1 MLARSLRTSHAL
13 RSVAR
18 SLSHYPAKH
27 DAFSMTKIVGTIGP
41 VSENAHTTQELT
53 SAGLKIMRINFSHA
67 TYDEALLRTC
77 FVVENIELT
86 FRAIGMS
93 HLRASKGVHAKQA
106 GQEFNV
112 RAVLLD
118 TQGPEIRGGAF
129 PEKKVQLVKGEKI
142 TLTTDAQ
149 FKEASTKDILFVTY
163 EQLPMTV
170 KLGDT
175 VLLDD
180 GLISLTVESI
190 DVPARQVHCRIENSE
205 MLGSRKGVNLPG
217 LVVDLPA
224 LTEKDKADVEFGV
237 QHDMDFI
244 AVSFVRK
251 PEDVLDVKDF
261 VNSVMPKYWP
271 ASHPAPLIISKIENH
286 EGVTNFD
293 RILAVS
299 DGIMVARGDLGV
311 EIPMQQ
317 VLTCQKDMVS
327 KCNDIGKPVIVA
339 TQMLESMIRN
349 PRPTRAEILDVG
361 NAVLD
366 GADAVMLSGEVA
378 QGKWPVES
386 VKTMMSV
393 VKEAD
398 AYTKREQYK
407 TEALSQQEAIA
418 RAVATTAKSLHA
430 AMIVVMT
437 ETGDVARLVSKHKPS
452 VPVMCYTMS
461 QKVGRQLQVH
471 RGLYPI
477 VAPSEDD
484 MTLESAISTAKKL
497 GWLRN
502 GDKVVMLSSDAA
514 KSDIGQQFVMH
525 VATVD
530 EATAN

>member
-1 MLARSLRTSHAL
+1 MLSRSLRPAGL
-13 RSVAR
+13 RSLLAR
-18 SLSHYPAKH
+18 SLSHKPSKK

-41 VSENAHTTQELT
+41 VSENAKTTQELT
-53 SAGLKIMRINFSHA
+53 NAGLKIMRINFSHA
-67 TYDEALLRTC
+67 TYDEALLR
-77 FVVENIELT
+77 
-86 FRAIGMS
+86 MS
-93 HLRASKGVHAKQA
+93 HLRASKGVHAKA
-106 GQEFNV
+106 TGSEFNV

-129 PEKKVQLVKGEKI
+129 PEKKVELLKGNKI
-142 TLTTDAQ
+142 TLTTDLQ
-149 FKEASTKDILFVTY
+149 YKEASTADLLYVTY

-170 KLGDT
+170 KVGDT
-175 VLLDD
+175 ILLDD
-180 GLISLTVESI
+180 GLISLTAESV
-190 DVPARQVHCRIENSE
+190 DLAAGQVHCRIENTE

-224 LTEKDKADVEFGV
+224 LTAKDKQDVEFGV
-237 QHDMDFI
+237 EHDMDFI

-251 PEDVLDVKDF
+251 PEDVRDVKDF

-271 ASHPAPLIISKIENH
+271 SSHPAPLIISKIENY

-293 RILAVS
+293 RILEVS

-311 EIPMQQ
+311 EIPMHQ
-317 VLTCQKDMVS
+317 VLTCQKDMVA
-327 KCNDIGKPVIVA
+327 KCNAVGKPVIVA

-386 VKTMMSV
+386 VSTMMSV

-407 TEALSQQEAIA
+407 TDALSQQEAVA
-418 RAVATTAKSLHA
+418 SAVATTAKALHA

-452 VPVMCYTMS
+452 VPVMCYTTS

-477 VAPSEDD
+477 VAPTKCKMNLHD
-484 MTLESAISTAKKL
+484 AILTAKKL
-497 GWLRN
+497 GWLHS
-502 GDKVVMLSSDAA
+502 GDKVVMLSSDSA
-514 KSDIGQQFVMH
+514 KHEMGQQFVMR

-530 EATAN
+530 EAN